1 MVLTFSTLLT
11 LLLILVKN
19 YHIFS
24 GKYNAN
30 RTNPMMASKPS
41 RNINSSPT
49 NLSPSR
55 VALRNASG
63 RSSGASGAGSKKG
76 PSSPMSTGTAGRTP
90 VTRRKE
96 LSVQPQISPMG
107 SPKNHSQNTISNTNN
122 HISEKTVSKKN
133 STTSSSRKNS
143 LNGNGNGPSSG
154 SQTTG
159 SARSGTSGSSANRRH
174 NRGRGLSTTKEI
186 IKENLMKREEK
197 WVDSGREVT
206 KFDGL
211 WDVKSVKD
219 GLVRLPIK
227 CLDELI
233 TQGGI
238 EKYYSVE
245 DTPVAR

>member
-1 MVLTFSTLLT
+1 
-11 LLLILVKN
+11 
-19 YHIFS
+19 
-24 GKYNAN
+24 
-30 RTNPMMASKPS
+30 MASKPS

-63 RSSGASGAGSKKG
+63 RSSGAGSKKG

-143 LNGNGNGPSSG
+143 LN
-154 SQTTG
+154 
-159 SARSGTSGSSANRRH
+159 
-174 NRGRGLSTTKEI
+174 
-186 IKENLMKREEK
+186 
-197 WVDSGREVT
+197 
-206 KFDGL
+206 
-211 WDVKSVKD
+211 
-219 GLVRLPIK
+219 
-227 CLDELI
+227 
-233 TQGGI
+233 
-238 EKYYSVE
+238 
-245 DTPVAR
+245 

>member
-1 MVLTFSTLLT
+1 
-11 LLLILVKN
+11 
-19 YHIFS
+19 
-24 GKYNAN
+24 
-30 RTNPMMASKPS
+30 MMASKPS

-107 SPKNHSQNTISNTNN
+107 SPKNHSQNNTNN
-122 HISEKTVSKKN
+122 IEKTTTVNKKN
-133 STTSSSRKNS
+133 STASSSRKNS

-154 SQTTG
+154 QTTG
-159 SARSGTSGSSANRRH
+159 SARSTSGSSANRRH

-186 IKENLMKREEK
+186 IKENLVKREEK

-219 GLVRLPIK
+219 GLVRLPTK

>member
-1 MVLTFSTLLT
+1 M
-11 LLLILVKN
+11 LVKN

-154 SQTTG
+154 QTTG
-159 SARSGTSGSSANRRH
+159 SARSTSGSSANRRH

-186 IKENLMKREEK
+186 IKENLVKREEK